1 LTNVVN
7 QILNC
12 GAVIRVDIAMKRTTG
27 DTHAVRPGLL
37 LLLIITTLIIGST
50 LNYQGTIKSAYAQ
63 NNWYLG
69 KGVQADTYYTY
80 KIQDH
85 DTKQGQPFLMT
96 IYFKQFNSTGSYW
109 IAPATVVYQGKVY
122 NGTLHLSDLDLTALG
137 SSKIPPEMRDFVS
150 GYKDSLAWL
159 SAFVPKPGLSLTAP
173 YWGKIAAI
181 GGSAVAPGGG
191 AKVTVPAGTFDTTVI
206 TWHYGVDNN
215 LYVNPNM
222 PYPVKAQTF
231 AATTTGNPPIQFA
244 FDLEATGHGQPAIPK
259 SQLIAPT
266 PPLKIQTARGT
277 YFIQLLWQPVT
288 IVPGKSIQFGV
299 LFMDASQNVQKGV
312 TYSFKATDASGAV
325 VKDVHDQQ
333 AQDGTGVQ
341 AMTFT
346 KPGPAKVVVSIDA
359 VSGNPTGEFVESS
372 TFGILVLGA

>member
-1 LTNVVN
+1 MKIDMGNRSHVRTRALILIVASLLTASV
-7 QILNC
+7 
-12 GAVIRVDIAMKRTTG
+12 
-27 DTHAVRPGLL
+27 
-37 LLLIITTLIIGST
+37 
-50 LNYQGTIKSAYAQ
+50 LNYPGTIKSAYAA
-63 NNWYLG
+63 NNYYLG
-69 KGVQADTYYTY
+69 NGVQADTYYTY

-85 DTKQGQPFLMT
+85 DTVQGQPFLMT
-96 IYFKQFNSTGSYW
+96 IYFKQFNSTGKYW
-109 IAPATVVYQGKVY
+109 IAPTTVVFQGKVY
-122 NGTLHLSDLDLTALG
+122 NGTLHLSDLDLTPLG

-150 GYKDSLAWL
+150 GYKDSLGWL

-181 GGSAVAPGGG
+181 GGSAVAPGGS

-215 LYVNPNM
+215 IYVNPTM

-231 AATTTGNPPIQFA
+231 AATTGGSPPIQYA
-244 FDLEATGHGQPAIPK
+244 FDLEATGHGQPPVPK
-259 SQLIAPT
+259 SQLVAPT

-277 YFIQLLWQPVT
+277 YFIQLLWQPVV

-299 LFMDASQNVQKGV
+299 LFMDSSQKVQNGV

-325 VKDVHDQQ
+325 LKDVHDQP

-341 AMTFT
+341 TLTFT
-346 KPGPAKVVVSIDA
+346 KPGPANVIVSIDA

-372 TFGILVLGA
+372 TFGLLVQGG

>member
-1 LTNVVN
+1 MAKSTKST
-7 QILNC
+7 ILNSIMLSSILIS
-12 GAVIRVDIAMKRTTG
+12 AVLTG
-27 DTHAVRPGLL
+27 IYTGF
-37 LLLIITTLIIGST
+37 TK
-50 LNYQGTIKSAYAQ
+50 NAYAA

-69 KGVQADTYYTY
+69 IGVQPDTYYTY
-80 KIQDH
+80 KIQNH
-85 DTKQGQPFLMT
+85 DTNQGQPFLMT
-96 IYFKQFNSTGSYW
+96 IYFKQFNSTGGYW
-109 IAPATVVYQGKVY
+109 IAPTTVVNQGKVY
-122 NGTLHLSDLDLTALG
+122 NGTLHLSDLDLTPLG
-137 SSKIPPEMRDFVS
+137 SSKIPPDMRDYVS

-181 GGSAVAPGGG
+181 GGSAVAPGGS
-191 AKVTVPAGTFDTTVI
+191 AKVTVPAGTFDTTIV

-215 LYVNPNM
+215 IYVNTNM

-231 AATTTGNPPIQFA
+231 AATTGGTPPIQYA

-259 SQLIAPT
+259 SQLVAPT

-288 IVPGKSIQFGV
+288 IVPGKNIQFGV
-299 LFMDASQNVQKGV
+299 LFMDSSQNVQNGV

-325 VKDVHDQQ
+325 IKDVHDQP
-333 AQDGTGVQ
+333 ALDGTGIQ
-341 AMTFT
+341 TLTFT
-346 KPGPAKVVVSIDA
+346 KPGPVTVVVSIDS

-372 TFGILVLGA
+372 TFGLLVQGA

>member
-1 LTNVVN
+1 MQMKIDMGNRSHVRSRALILIVASLLTASV
-7 QILNC
+7 
-12 GAVIRVDIAMKRTTG
+12 
-27 DTHAVRPGLL
+27 
-37 LLLIITTLIIGST
+37 
-50 LNYQGTIKSAYAQ
+50 LNYPGTIKNAYAA
-63 NNWYLG
+63 NNYYLG
-69 KGVQADTYYTY
+69 NGVQADTYYTY

-85 DTKQGQPFLMT
+85 DTVQGQPFLMT
-96 IYFKQFNSTGSYW
+96 IYFKQFNSTGNYW
-109 IAPATVVYQGKVY
+109 IAPTTVVYQGKVY
-122 NGTLHLSDLDLTALG
+122 NGTLHLSDLDLTPLG

-181 GGSAVAPGGG
+181 GGSAVAPGGS

-215 LYVNPNM
+215 IYVNPTM
-222 PYPVKAQTF
+222 PYPVKAQTY
-231 AATTTGNPPIQFA
+231 AATTGGTPPTQYA
-244 FDLEATGHGQPAIPK
+244 FDLEATGHGQPPVPK
-259 SQLIAPT
+259 GQNLVPT
-266 PPLKIQTARGT
+266 PPITIQTARGT
-277 YFIQLLWQPVT
+277 YFIQLLWQPVV

-299 LFMDASQNVQKGV
+299 LFMDSSQKVQNGV

-325 VKDVHDQQ
+325 LKDVHDQP

-341 AMTFT
+341 TLTFT
-346 KPGPAKVVVSIDA
+346 KPGPANVVVSIDA

-372 TFGILVLGA
+372 TFGLLVQGG

>member
-1 LTNVVN
+1 MKQTNRYTCARVRSPLFILLT
-7 QILNC
+7 
-12 GAVIRVDIAMKRTTG
+12 
-27 DTHAVRPGLL
+27 
-37 LLLIITTLIIGST
+37 ITTLIIGST
-50 LNYQGTIKSAYAQ
+50 LVYQGTIKNAYAQ

-69 KGVQADTYYTY
+69 QGVKADTYYTY

-85 DTKQGQPFLMT
+85 DTVQGQPFLLT

-109 IAPATVVYQGKVY
+109 IAPTTVVYQGKAY
-122 NGTLHLSDLDLTALG
+122 NGTLHLSDLDLTPLG

-181 GGSAVAPGGG
+181 GGSAVAPGGS
-191 AKVTVPAGTFDTTVI
+191 AKVTVPAGTFDTTVV

-215 LYVNPNM
+215 IYVNPNM
-222 PYPVKAQTF
+222 PYPIQAQTY
-231 AATTTGNPPIQFA
+231 AATTGGTPPTQYA
-244 FDLEATGHGQPAIPK
+244 FDLEATGHGQPPVPK
-259 SQLIAPT
+259 SQLVAPT

-277 YFIQLLWQPVT
+277 YFIQLLWQPVM

-299 LFMDASQNVQKGV
+299 LFMDSSQKVQNGV
-312 TYSFKATDASGAV
+312 IYSFKATDASGAV
-325 VKDVHDQQ
+325 LKDVHDQP

-341 AMTFT
+341 TLTFT
-346 KPGPAKVVVSIDA
+346 KPGPANVVVSIDA
-359 VSGNPTGEFVESS
+359 VTGNPTGEFVESS
-372 TFGILVLGA
+372 TFGLLIQGG

>member
-1 LTNVVN
+1 MAKITARSVSSA
-7 QILNC
+7 ILSSILLSA
-12 GAVIRVDIAMKRTTG
+12 GLAGIA
-27 DTHAVRPGLL
+27 LNY
-37 LLLIITTLIIGST
+37 IGSI
-50 LNYQGTIKSAYAQ
+50 NNAYAQ

-69 KGVQADTYYTY
+69 KGVQANTYYTY

-85 DTKQGQPFLMT
+85 DTEQGQPFIMS

-109 IAPATVVYQGKVY
+109 IAPTDVVYQGKVY
-122 NGTLHLSDLDLTALG
+122 NGILHLSDLDLTPLG
-137 SSKIPPEMRDFVS
+137 SSKIPPEMKDFVS

-231 AATTTGNPPIQFA
+231 AATTGGTPPIQFA
-244 FDLEATGHGQPAIPK
+244 FDLEATGQGQPSIPK
-259 SQLIAPT
+259 SQLLVPT
-266 PPLKIQTARGT
+266 PPISIQTARGT
-277 YFIQLLWQPVT
+277 YFIEIVTWQPPT
-288 IVPGKSIQFGV
+288 ITAGKPTQFGLLFKDNGGNV
-299 LFMDASQNVQKGV
+299 LSDV
-312 TYSFKATDASGAV
+312 TYS
-325 VKDVHDQQ
+325 VKTTEGNTTVADVHDQH
-333 AQDGTGVQ
+333 ASDGTGVQ
-341 AMTFT
+341 TITFP
-346 KPGPAKVVVSIDA
+346 KPGPVSMYIAIDG
-359 VSGNPTGEFVESS
+359 VGGVPTGEFVESAI
-372 TFGILVLGA
+372 FNLVVA

>member
-1 LTNVVN
+1 MNRHTYP
-7 QILNC
+7 
-12 GAVIRVDIAMKRTTG
+12 
-27 DTHAVRPGLL
+27 AVRSP
-37 LLLIITTLIIGST
+37 LLLIVITLIIGST
-50 LNYQGTIKSAYAQ
+50 LNYQGTIKSVYAA

-69 KGVQADTYYTY
+69 IGVQPDTYYTY

-85 DTKQGQPFLMT
+85 DTNQGQPFVMT
-96 IYFKQFNSTGSYW
+96 IYFKQFNTTGGYW
-109 IAPATVVYQGKVY
+109 IAPTTVVNQGNVY
-122 NGTLHLSDLDLTALG
+122 NGTLHLSDLDLTPLG
-137 SSKIPPEMRDFVS
+137 SSKIPPNMRDYVS

-181 GGSAVAPGGG
+181 GGSAVAPGGT
-191 AKVTVPAGTFDTTVI
+191 AKVTVPAGTFDTTLV

-215 LYVNPNM
+215 IYVNTNM

-231 AATTTGNPPIQFA
+231 AATTGGTPPIQYA

-259 SQLIAPT
+259 SQLVAPT

-288 IVPGKSIQFGV
+288 IVPGKNIQFGV
-299 LFMDASQNVQKGV
+299 LFMDSSQNVQNGV

-325 VKDVHDQQ
+325 IKDVHDQP
-333 AQDGTGVQ
+333 AQDGTGIQ
-341 AMTFT
+341 TLTFT
-346 KPGPAKVVVSIDA
+346 KPGPATVIVSIDS

-372 TFGILVLGA
+372 TFGLLVQGA

>member
-1 LTNVVN
+1 MAKSTTSIFSKSILLSLILISAVLTGN
-7 QILNC
+7 
-12 GAVIRVDIAMKRTTG
+12 A
-27 DTHAVRPGLL
+27 
-37 LLLIITTLIIGST
+37 
-50 LNYQGTIKSAYAQ
+50 LNYVGFIKNAYAA
-63 NNWYLG
+63 NNYYLG
-69 KGVQADTYYTY
+69 NGVQADTYYTY

-85 DTKQGQPFLMT
+85 DTVQGQPFLMT

-191 AKVTVPAGTFDTTVI
+191 AKVTVPAGTFDTTVV

-244 FDLEATGHGQPAIPK
+244 FDLEGTGHGQPVIPK

-341 AMTFT
+341 AMTFR

-372 TFGILVLGA
+372 TFGILVQGA